1 MRIVVFV
8 VALLAPVLAHAD
20 DEIVRGA
27 IVKIEAQEIYLNIGV
42 DRGVTGG
49 ASVRIKRPVSLR
61 HPVTRAQIQDWI
73 PLGSASVTQAGAVMS
88 RAVVGELVG
97 DLKIGDV
104 AEVLV
109 DREDRS
115 APAQPTQPV
124 PQQPGA
130 PPVDAQ
136 TAEVLGVFASQA
148 GQPLDARIA
157 AWERYLSTRGTSPYA
172 DAIKRDLDQLH
183 TLREELQPR
192 KPSQGNE
199 TILTLRHEPPKVA
212 AAGGQIPLV
221 FMLEQPEQIASAYL
235 HYRVRGN
242 RTYRSVLLV
251 REHDIYLRGAVPAEV
266 VTTAGVDYFV
276 EASTPRGTSGLA
288 LGTPLEPV
296 SVTVTKP
303 TLIDEF
309 ASAPG
314 RSSVKLR
321 IDYLDFATFDKRTGD
336 RTDQMLTANV
346 DFTYRLDSHVESLGV
361 GYGVYAGKG
370 GLEDM
375 EWTDPTMIPTAG
387 FHYGYADVE
396 VGGRTE
402 GVHVSAGGS
411 LIAGVGREGFG
422 MGGEG
427 RFRIGEREGT
437 NLAIIARTVSE
448 VGFLSD
454 IKFTAKPAET
464 FLVGISVGATDQP
477 NRGDVGVKLG
487 TELEV
492 IAIHNVSLILRGS
505 WQGRSTTH
513 GGLGGGGGV
522 GVYW

>member
-1 MRIVVFV
+1 MRALI
-8 VALLAPVLAHAD
+8 VALLLVPGLVRAD
-20 DEIVRGA
+20 DEIVRGS
-27 IVKIEAQEIYLNIGV
+27 IVKIEAQEIYLNIGI

-49 ASVRIKRPVSLR
+49 ASVRLKRTVSLR
-61 HPVTRAQIQDWI
+61 HPVSRAQIQDWI
-73 PLGSASVTQAGAVMS
+73 PIGSASVTQAGAVMS

-97 DLKIGDV
+97 DLKVGDI

-109 DREDRS
+109 DRPDRA
-115 APAQPTQPV
+115 APVQTAQAPP
-124 PQQPGA
+124 PQPGA
-130 PPVDAQ
+130 PPVDPA
-136 TAEVLGVFASQA
+136 TAEVLGVFAAQA

-172 DAIKRDLDQLH
+172 EAIKRDLDQLH
-183 TLREELQPR
+183 TLRDELQPR
-192 KPSQGNE
+192 NAVPGNE

-221 FMLEQPEQIASAYL
+221 FVLEQPEQVASAYL

-251 REHDIYLRGAVPAEV
+251 REHDIYLRGAVPADV

-276 EASTPRGTSGLA
+276 EASTPRGRSGLA
-288 LGTPLEPV
+288 LGTPLEPISV
-296 SVTVTKP
+296 SVTKP
-303 TLIDEF
+303 TVIDRF

-314 RSSVKLR
+314 RSSVKLAV
-321 IDYLDFATFDKRTGD
+321 DYLDFARFDKRAGV
-336 RTDQMLTANV
+336 RTDQMVTANV
-346 DFTYRLDSHVESLGV
+346 DFTYRLDSHVESIGV
-361 GYGVYAGKG
+361 GYGVYAGEG

-375 EWTDPTMIPTAG
+375 AWPDASMIPKSG

-396 VGGRTE
+396 VGGHTE
-402 GVHVSAGGS
+402 GVHVSAGGA

-427 RFRIGEREGT
+427 RLRVGDRDGT
-437 NLAIIARTVSE
+437 NLALIARTVSE

-454 IKFTAKPAET
+454 IKFTAKPASS
-464 FLVGISVGATDQP
+464 FLVGVSVGATDQP
-477 NRGDVGVKLG
+477 NQGDVGVKLG
-487 TELEV
+487 TELEI
-492 IAIHNVSLILRGS
+492 IAIKNLSLILRGS

-513 GGLGGGGGV
+513 GGVGGGGGI